1 MMTRKFLVLAIL
13 LFMVYSGAGSLS
25 GRAQQN
31 TGAVYTQPTKLRLD
45 GLIRRRFNEYYIKR
59 DYGWETLITEGFYP
73 IGWSKDGKFAYYA
86 EPGDEACGCY
96 FGQLFIL
103 DLKNDKVLWS
113 FNYNGLDYQGEENKN
128 TPKSINDLWRKNRKL
143 FSDKLREHNIV
154 PQGRFAFLSF
164 PISYD
169 GDQLSTELKIKE
181 NKNEETSYYSAVLQA
196 ELQLISKRNGK
207 KTVYENTYGKPEEAT
222 PLSLK
227 VLGYLKSPF
236 EPRIAVM
243 LIEIYRGYEGPP
255 HTTHIKIVGSSLSSG
270 FK

>member
-1 MMTRKFLVLAIL
+1 MMRRMLIFILAVTTLAIES
-13 LFMVYSGAGSLS
+13 VPA
-25 GRAQQN
+25 RAQ
-31 TGAVYTQPTKLRLD
+31 TTQPGASYAQPAKVRLE
-45 GLIRRRFNEYYIKR
+45 GLLRRRFPNF
-59 DYGWETLITEGFYP
+59 YGKAFPQEQLIVEEFYP

-103 DLKNDKVLWS
+103 DLVNDKVLWS
-113 FNYNGLDYQGEENKN
+113 FDYNGLDHQDEEEKN
-128 TPKSINDLWRKNRKL
+128 EPKSINDLWRRNRKL

-164 PISYD
+164 PINYN
-169 GDQLSTELKIKE
+169 GDQLKPDLKIKE
-181 NKNEETSYYSAVLQA
+181 NTNEETRYYNGIIQA
-196 ELQLISKRNGK
+196 RLDLISRRQGK
-207 KTVYENTYGKPEEAT
+207 KTIFEDTYITGKKEFEAS
-222 PLSLK
+222 PLDLK

-243 LIEIYRGYEGPP
+243 MIEVNRGYEGPP
-255 HTTHIKIVGSSLSSG
+255 HTTHIQIVGASLASG